1 MTKRHGLFTM
11 FFASLKLFRVYFQRV
26 IFSRKF
32 IQQKVHNYKMLLDV
46 KDRGLSRAL
55 ILFGQREVDH
65 KILLEKIISP
75 KMRVFDIGANI
86 GYYALMELNTLA
98 EASQLYAFEPVPSNI
113 DLLKKNLKLNG
124 YESPTI
130 LNVAVSSFDG
140 EQDFYFSTASN
151 LGSFHKLAVNQ
162 GINSAGVSKV
172 KTISLRTACLT
183 YGPPDLIRMDVEG
196 HEVEILSQLAEL
208 AEQNVA
214 RPVVIFETH
223 LKQYLKSDNFSITLR
238 KLFENGYRVSLFAS
252 SQESGSEIIMN
263 KGYKPFKF
271 VRTDG
276 MRRGLFAN
284 LSDDDAIEIITR
296 SGGIRTVVLSFE

>member
-1 MTKRHGLFTM
+1 
-11 FFASLKLFRVYFQRV
+11 
-26 IFSRKF
+26 
-32 IQQKVHNYKMLLDV
+32 
-46 KDRGLSRAL
+46 
-55 ILFGQREVDH
+55 
-65 KILLEKIISP
+65 
-75 KMRVFDIGANI
+75 MRVFDIGANI
-86 GYYALMELNTLA
+86 GYYALMELNTLS

-124 YESPTI
+124 YEAPTI

-183 YGPPDLIRMDVEG
+183 YGSPDLIRMDVEG

-296 SGGIRTVVLSFE
+296 SGGIRTVVLSCE